1 MFTSGRISFIIFF
14 VVVFVIGLI
23 WAYRKEIKQRA
34 YVFKGGRKIL
44 IILLL
49 FLFTFLTIIRLLGKI

>member
-1 MFTSGRISFIIFF
+1 MFTTGRLYFILFF
-14 VVVFVIGLI
+14 VVIFVTGLI

-34 YVFKGGRKIL
+34 YIFKGSKKVT

-49 FLFTFLTIIRLLGKI
+49 FLVIFMSIIRLLGKI